1 MMKDV
6 LRSLWPARWRSGGY
20 MHGLVRRRTRSV
32 VWSGPFRGMRY
43 IDYSF
48 CSALMPKLIGIY
60 EKELHAAV
68 EDLIAWRPEVV
79 VDIGAAEGYYAVGL
93 ASRLPTSTIVAF
105 EADEG
110 ARQQLSQLAD
120 LNNCTNIR
128 VEGLATPAALSA
140 AVTDNGAKVAV
151 VCDCEGAELD
161 LLSPDDLPWQRSTFI
176 ICELHDFLRP
186 GIEQALVARFRP
198 THRVSLLPAVPRMSS
213 EFPFHTLISRLF
225 PNRWVQMALGENRP
239 APMKWLVASPSLA

>member
-1 MMKDV
+1 MKQ
-6 LRSLWPARWRSGGY
+6 LMRRLWPARWRSGGY
-20 MHGLVRRRTRSV
+20 MHGLVRQQTQGV

-60 EKELHAAV
+60 EKELHAVV
-68 EDLIAWRPEVV
+68 EDLIAWRPDVV

-93 ASRLPTSTIVAF
+93 ARRLPESRVVAF

-110 ARQQLSQLAD
+110 ARRQLSELAG
-120 LNNCTNIR
+120 LNRCPNIE
-128 VEGLATPAALSA
+128 VQGLATPASLSS
-140 AVTDNGAKVAV
+140 AVADDGRKIAV

-161 LLSPDDLPWQRSTFI
+161 LLSPGEVAWQRRAFV

-186 GIEQALVARFRP
+186 GIEEALVARFRP
-198 THRVSLLPAVPRMSS
+198 THRLSLIPAVPRTSS
-213 EFPFHTLISRLF
+213 EFPFHTVVSRF
-225 PNRWVQMALGENRP
+225 YPGRWVQMALGESRP
-239 APMKWLVASPSLA
+239 APMKWLVASPCSST